1 MLPPRMGNKINLF
14 KLLKPYIVERLNK
27 YITILRDGS
36 EINIQLNKSL
46 DPLEPVVH
54 VKSCI
59 QSVPQL
65 SIRRL
70 SLQYIHSLLCH
81 FCYSEFRNP
90 NVVHF
95 SKMSVL
101 IKLCTIDKLK
111 RIV

>member
-36 EINIQLNKSL
+36 EINFQLNKSL
-46 DPLEPVVH
+46 DRLEPVVH

-70 SLQYIHSLLCH
+70 SLQYIRSLL

-101 IKLCTIDKLK
+101 IKLYTIDKLK

>member
-70 SLQYIHSLLCH
+70 SLQYIHSLL

-101 IKLCTIDKLK
+101 IKLYTIDKLK